1 MNTRNEVIT
10 KLNEQG
16 LSYGQIAKAFGIT
29 RQRICQI
36 VNKDKKKLTTADK
49 NPLKEAS
56 EA

>member
-1 MNTRNEVIT
+1 MNNRNEVIT

-36 VNKDKKKLTTADK
+36 VNKSKKNLTKAGK
-49 NPLKEAS
+49 
-56 EA
+56 

>member
-36 VNKDKKKLTTADK
+36 VNKRKKNLS
-49 NPLKEAS
+49 S
-56 EA
+56 EANRNDKGGK

>member
-36 VNKDKKKLTTADK
+36 VNKGKKNLPKGNK
-49 NPLKEAS
+49 
-56 EA
+56 